1 MQGKGVGG
9 HNAAGYM
16 KIYLQSFT
24 LQHQSLLLNQ
34 QQNQTSKQASYHRV
48 TADASSS
55 GMNLHFLNTLR
66 DRLSVS
72 QLLQGQAR
80 VCQPISLSPVD
91 KDRSD
96 PYFLNNSQHFL
107 VVIFFSPK
115 HTLLLSF
122 LGLCLPP
129 ALAIFIC
136 TSSLSNALV
145 CSSLLSCQDSP
156 TQPALISSASH
167 SQAISSLLKASLKF
181 A

>member
-1 MQGKGVGG
+1 MRPKVICKVKGWGDTMLQDTWK
-9 HNAAGYM
+9 Y
-16 KIYLQSFT
+16 IYSPLPCSI
-24 LQHQSLLLNQ
+24 SLCSWTNSK
-34 QQNQTSKQASYHRV
+34 NQTSKQASYHRV

-80 VCQPISLSPVD
+80 VCQPISLSPMD
-91 KDRSD
+91 KGRSD

-107 VVIFFSPK
+107 VVIFFPK

-136 TSSLSNALV
+136 TSPPSNALV
-145 CSSLLSCQDSP
+145 CSSLLSC
-156 TQPALISSASH
+156 
-167 SQAISSLLKASLKF
+167 
-181 A
+181 